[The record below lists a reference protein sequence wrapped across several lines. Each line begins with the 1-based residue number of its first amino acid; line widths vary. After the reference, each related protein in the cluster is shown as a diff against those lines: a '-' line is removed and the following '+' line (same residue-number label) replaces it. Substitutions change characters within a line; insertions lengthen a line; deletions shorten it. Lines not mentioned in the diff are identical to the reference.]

1 MRMMSDRAPAATS
14 TVCSGAT
21 PIRPVTGCGATIY
34 VPGRRG
40 TKNVPST
47 PDETLPV
54 SAPEP
59 SRTTS
64 TAPAMTRGAQEGSGG
79 TFSTGQ
85 VGPAVTVPAIPPEAV
100 GEAPGAWAA
109 HPAVT
114 RRRNAVATA
123 VHGSFVRVVM
133 A

>member
-14 TVCSGAT
+14 TLCSGAT
-21 PIRPVTGCGATIY
+21 PIRPVTGCGATTY
-34 VPGRRG
+34 APAGRG
-40 TKNVPST
+40 KKNVPST
-47 PDETLPV
+47 ADDTRPV
-54 SAPEP
+54 STPEL

-100 GEAPGAWAA
+100 ADASEA
-109 HPAVT
+109 
-114 RRRNAVATA
+114 
-123 VHGSFVRVVM
+123 
-133 A
+133 